1 MADGSI
7 VIDTKLD
14 SAGVEKGISKLSSTA
29 KSGLSKFGNI
39 VETSMKV
46 LVTSVAVAGTALS
59 GLGVSSI
66 KLASDLEEVQNVVD
80 VTFGEGAETI
90 NKWSK
95 SAATAFGMS
104 ELQAKKFNGTMGA
117 MLKSMGLTDTEVLN
131 MSQSMVGL
139 AGDFASFYNLDSEEA
154 FNKIRAGIAG
164 ETEPLKQLG
173 INMSVANLE
182 AYALTKG
189 ITKQYKEMTEAE
201 KTTLRYNYLM
211 SASADAQGDFARTS
225 DSLANQLRIAKLGM
239 QDLGGAIGT
248 SLLPLARAATKELNK
263 IADELK
269 IAFNNSGFNGL
280 VIAIGDALADI
291 VVKIADATPKIVNGA
306 VNLISS
312 FISGIENNLPK
323 IINSGGGIITSL
335 IDGAIKILPQVAN
348 LAIKATEIFLKN
360 LFGSKVSNEFK
371 AFVNEAKSCFDE
383 VRNTVEKAVK
393 SMVIVLGKL
402 TITLLDIGKTILPVV
417 TNAVKFLGDNLETI
431 IPLITAVYAGFKA
444 YSILSTTTGLIKTM
458 TTTWNTATAALA
470 MHEAASRLT
479 LVAINGGL
487 PVTTMLVGVLT
498 GKISLVTAAQAAWNV
513 VMNAN
518 PIGIIIAG
526 VAALTTGLIAYNLMQ
541 EDVYKG
547 EERLNAANEE
557 LGNSFEKIATGIV
570 SFHDGVKSAG
580 SILDGFNDS
589 IIASNEEQQNLSTRM
604 DSVQSEITEIARTAT
619 NERRSL
625 TESEIQRMDELFA
638 EMQKLTQRELEIQ
651 AAYQQVVQDRAQV
664 LADTHTGTI
673 EEYQTYSQTLIN
685 SAEETKQAVIAK
697 SDEQCTEEIALIN
710 AKYQA
715 LGTMG
720 SDAYNAEI
728 EAANNKYIS
737 LVETANKE
745 CGDTLSIIQEGYANR
760 ATELKNY
767 TNLESELRN
776 QEVIANATYNSSLEA
791 EDARYREALQSGF
804 GSELGEL
811 SRHKEAVKKIEDEY
825 ANEIAGIREEEQKNL
840 NDNVIAQGGA
850 LLVMA
855 KDTELYGGKTSD
867 ETEKMCNGIIG
878 NLDKLPEETKVAMSQ
893 AMSPMLDEMQKA
905 EPGLWAKAT
914 SIADGIL
921 SRLRKAFD
929 EHSPS
934 RETRKI
940 FKYVMQGAELGLED
954 GKSDLNKKT
963 DDIAEEVLKKFN
975 ELGEEAPKEIVE
987 GLNKNSDV
995 ALNSIDQLSRDI
1007 MTTAKEKCSSYKE
1020 IGSYYIL
1027 NLKAGIDSRKDE
1039 AIKATKKI
1047 VDGTVQ
1053 TIIEGKTIAEKEL
1066 IKINDNISKEEK
1078 KRLQEQNEL
1087 IKEENKKIKQA
1098 NDEMRKLFTNS
1109 GKEVTSAYEAALKDG
1124 MDKVYSVV
1132 SGQIKDITEEFQ
1144 NQYDEVVRAQENMQ
1158 SKLTGFGDLF
1168 KINKETGKL
1177 TLENINEQIDAIE
1190 KYDEVM
1196 AALKD
1201 KNVSDELLSKVAG
1214 LGVEE
1219 GTKYAEK
1226 LLELNETEFDSYIN
1240 TWEEKQK
1247 LAREVAEK
1255 FYKDQL
1261 DTIENNFKGK
1271 IDETLNGVPD
1281 IVKNIGQQTLS
1292 GFIDGLNS
1300 EEDALKNKL
1309 LEISSMVTDT
1319 LKDAFD
1325 IHSPSR
1331 VMKDLIGKN
1340 IIKGIGT
1347 GVDAETPNLI
1357 KDVKNTMSDLV
1368 NKMKLVVAHE
1378 TSKTALHFGATANYK
1393 VQDVQPVV
1401 IDKETEINQHV
1412 TIINPERTPSENAR
1426 ALKKVGRDLAF
1437 G

>member
-1 MADGSI
+1 MSDGRI
-7 VIDTKLD
+7 IIDTKLD

-248 SLLPLARAATKELNK
+248 SLLPMARAATKELNK

-269 IAFNNSGFNGL
+269 IAFNKGGFDGL

-291 VVKIADATPKIVNGA
+291 VVKIAEATPKIVDGA

-323 IINSGGGIITSL
+323 IINSGGGIIASL

-371 AFVNEAKSCFDE
+371 SFVNEAKSCFDE

-402 TITLLDIGKTILPVV
+402 TNTLLDIGKTILPVV
-417 TNAVKFLGDNLETI
+417 TNAVKFLGDNLQTI

-498 GKISLVTAAQAAWNV
+498 GKISLATAAQTAWNV

-604 DSVQSEITEIARTAT
+604 NSVQSEITEIARTAT

-710 AKYQA
+710 AKYQT

-745 CGDTLSIIQEGYANR
+745 CGETLAIIQEGYTNR
-760 ATELKNY
+760 ANELENY
-767 TNLESELRN
+767 TNKSKELNGIEESENSR
-776 QEVIANATYNSSLEA
+776 YNSALEA
-791 EDARYREALQSGF
+791 EYN
-804 GSELGEL
+804 
-811 SRHKEAVKKIEDEY
+811 RHIEAVKDSNGNGVGEFIRHNKEIKGIEDEH
-825 ANEIAGIREEEQKNL
+825 ANEIARIRESEVADL
-840 NDNVIAQGGA
+840 NANVINQAAA
-850 LLVMA
+850 LLEMVA
-855 KDTELYGGKTSD
+855 NTELYGGQVSD
-867 ETEKMCNGIIG
+867 ETKAIANGIID
-878 NLDKLPEETKVAMSQ
+878 NFDKLPPETQESMKNAMN
-893 AMSPMLDEMQKA
+893 PMLNEMQKA
-905 EPGLWAKAT
+905 EPGLWSKAT

-921 SRLRKAFD
+921 AR
-929 EHSPS
+929 
-934 RETRKI
+934 
-940 FKYVMQGAELGLED
+940 
-954 GKSDLNKKT
+954 LNK
-963 DDIAEEVLKKFN
+963 
-975 ELGEEAPKEIVE
+975 
-987 GLNKNSDV
+987 S
-995 ALNSIDQLSRDI
+995 
-1007 MTTAKEKCSSYKE
+1007 
-1020 IGSYYIL
+1020 
-1027 NLKAGIDSRKDE
+1027 
-1039 AIKATKKI
+1039 
-1047 VDGTVQ
+1047 
-1053 TIIEGKTIAEKEL
+1053 
-1066 IKINDNISKEEK
+1066 
-1078 KRLQEQNEL
+1078 
-1087 IKEENKKIKQA
+1087 
-1098 NDEMRKLFTNS
+1098 
-1109 GKEVTSAYEAALKDG
+1109 
-1124 MDKVYSVV
+1124 
-1132 SGQIKDITEEFQ
+1132 
-1144 NQYDEVVRAQENMQ
+1144 
-1158 SKLTGFGDLF
+1158 
-1168 KINKETGKL
+1168 
-1177 TLENINEQIDAIE
+1177 
-1190 KYDEVM
+1190 
-1196 AALKD
+1196 
-1201 KNVSDELLSKVAG
+1201 
-1214 LGVEE
+1214 
-1219 GTKYAEK
+1219 
-1226 LLELNETEFDSYIN
+1226 
-1240 TWEEKQK
+1240 
-1247 LAREVAEK
+1247 
-1255 FYKDQL
+1255 
-1261 DTIENNFKGK
+1261 
-1271 IDETLNGVPD
+1271 
-1281 IVKNIGQQTLS
+1281 
-1292 GFIDGLNS
+1292 
-1300 EEDALKNKL
+1300 
-1309 LEISSMVTDT
+1309 
-1319 LKDAFD
+1319 FD

-1331 VMKDLIGKN
+1331 VTRKIFKN
-1340 IIKGIGT
+1340 VMLGAELGMNDETSNLYEQTDDISKGVLEKFNAT
-1347 GVDAETPNLI
+1347 
-1357 KDVKNTMSDLV
+1357 KFDVTSLA
-1368 NKMKLVVAHE
+1368 NKMKATVDFETARTSAGVVA
-1378 TSKTALHFGATANYK
+1378 SSNYK
-1393 VQDVQPVV
+1393 AEQVKRNVTNNNDNGV
-1401 IDKETEINQHV
+1401 TQHV